1 MEALSRSGVRL
12 CAVEQW
18 PDMRASILR
27 RSTNVRRR
35 TRLRRGHCGGRQ
47 VGAPSH
53 LLRLLIELRR
63 APKLAARVER
73 ALVRAEESARRT
85 ARMYGT
91 PLYVWENGRVVAKR
105 P

>member
-1 MEALSRSGVRL
+1 VSGTKTMKRKTVAQNLNR
-12 CAVEQW
+12 
-18 PDMRASILR
+18 
-27 RSTNVRRR
+27 N
-35 TRLRRGHCGGRQ
+35 
-47 VGAPSH
+47 
-53 LLRLLIELRR
+53 
-63 APKLAARVER
+63 PKLAARVER

>member
-35 TRLRRGHCGGRQ
+35 TRLRRGQCGGRK
-47 VGAPSH
+47 VGAPSR
-53 LLRLLIELRR
+53 LLRLLIELSDQSG
-63 APKLAARVER
+63 EGGY
-73 ALVRAEESARRT
+73 AL
-85 ARMYGT
+85 
-91 PLYVWENGRVVAKR
+91 
-105 P
+105 